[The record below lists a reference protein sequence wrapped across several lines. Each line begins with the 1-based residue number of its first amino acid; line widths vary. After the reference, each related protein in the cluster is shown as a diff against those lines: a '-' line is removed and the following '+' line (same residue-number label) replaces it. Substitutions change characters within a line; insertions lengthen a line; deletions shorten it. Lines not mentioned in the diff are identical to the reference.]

1 MPLGGWA
8 TIGLTVAS
16 GVMGAESSKSSQKAA
31 ERARQQQIDEMAK
44 QKAEGEALIAKAE
57 AKRKPYEQMVQDY
70 MFTNKADVK
79 TANMLQRQADAQR
92 RNIDRSLATAYSP
105 GLALGANREI
115 GFNLG
120 TSLTAAQVQEDINR
134 TKMAMNLS
142 QQTDPLLQARLA
154 LSGQNSQGM
163 QNIYSQ
169 DYSSNMRMAEAGAK
183 VLSDS
188 ISGLAKTDWSKVSG
202 LGSTPT
208 VPKPVTS

>member
-31 ERARQQQIDEMAK
+31 ERARQQQEAELAR
-44 QKAEGEALIAKAE
+44 QKAEGQAFIDKAE

-79 TANMLQRQADAQR
+79 TANVLQRQADAQR

-105 GLALGANREI
+105 GLALGANRQI
-115 GFNLG
+115 GMNLG
-120 TSLTAAQVQEDINR
+120 TSLTAAQIQEDDNR
-134 TKMAMNLS
+134 TKMAMNLY

-154 LSGQNSQGM
+154 LSNQNSQGM

-188 ISGLAKTDWSKVSG
+188 VSSLAKTDWTKVKG
-202 LGSTPT
+202 IGS
-208 VPKPVTS
+208 

>member
-31 ERARQQQIDEMAK
+31 ERARQQQEAELAK
-44 QKAEGEALIAKAE
+44 QKAEGEALIEKAE

-79 TANMLQRQADAQR
+79 TANVLQRQADAQR

-105 GLALGANREI
+105 GLAFGANRQI
-115 GFNLG
+115 GMNLG
-120 TSLTAAQVQEDINR
+120 TSLTAAQIQEDDNR

-142 QQTDPLLQARLA
+142 QQNDPFLQARLA
-154 LSGQNSQGM
+154 LSNQNSQGM
-163 QNIYSQ
+163 QNILSQ

-188 ISGLAKTDWSKVSG
+188 VSGLAKTDWTKVKG
-202 LGSTPT
+202 IGGTPP